1 MNPFYKDNT
10 EDWEVNIEDYK
21 MNTTTYN
28 LLHKTW
34 KLLLKNLVKP
44 NANILIINGGD
55 QLVRN
60 SYISSVS
67 TTICDLKAFEFTKP
81 FVSEILQ
88 TLPYL
93 NCKDSLNYTNKL
105 TLLDMTFKEAI
116 EDECFK
122 DKFDIIIVISN
133 NKESEIT
140 DKLFI
145 EYCYYYLKDNG
156 LLFYQ
161 IPKDQYLKNIS
172 FKTCIEY
179 YFTEINRKLKNIPY
193 LHSSSLAF
201 TTYRKFSSLL

>member
-1 MNPFYKDNT
+1 MNLTSQDDN
-10 EDWEVNIEDYK
+10 WEIISEDYK
-21 MNTTTYN
+21 MNTATYN

-34 KLLLKNLVKP
+34 KTTLKNLIKP
-44 NANILIINGGD
+44 NSNVLIINGGD
-55 QLVRN
+55 QIIRN
-60 SYISSVS
+60 SFISSVS
-67 TTICDLKAFEFTKP
+67 TTICDPKVFEFTQKDI
-81 FVSEILQ
+81 SEKLQ

-93 NCKDSLNYTNKL
+93 NCIDSLNYVNKL

-122 DKFDIIIVISN
+122 DKFDIIIVASAKN
-133 NKESEIT
+133 ELEIT

-161 IPKDQYLKNIS
+161 LSKEQYLKNLT

-193 LHSSSLAF
+193 LTTSNVAF